1 MKKLSL
7 YIVLVLMWSN
17 VSFANDITKIED
29 IKINGVSIGDNLLDH
44 FSKLELIQNK
54 KLLEVRSE
62 QNQLFYS
69 SEVKIPFFS
78 LKAIFYYES
87 NERVGMTEKPIYRI
101 IGISMPVE
109 ICDAGLWDS
118 DEIIEEV
125 NHCNEKDE
133 INKIY
138 KLFDNNYFQ
147 KEINWKQSKN
157 DYLRKTKHRPTN
169 YDVIKV
175 FKNDGC
181 YYENATIGY
190 DLTKKGN
197 QFLFLGG
204 YVNLYSQELD
214 KILFVKNC

>member
-17 VSFANDITKIED
+17 VSFANDINKIED
-29 IKINGVSIGDNLLDH
+29 IKINGISIGDNLLDH

-125 NHCNEKDE
+125 PGGAHRYPNEQAYIVREKLVKS
-133 INKIY
+133 INELMLIAGDKRR
-138 KLFDNNYFQ
+138 DQRNQ
-147 KEINWKQSKN
+147 K
-157 DYLRKTKHRPTN
+157 YLNMTSNT
-169 YDVIKV
+169 
-175 FKNDGC
+175 
-181 YYENATIGY
+181 
-190 DLTKKGN
+190 
-197 QFLFLGG
+197 
-204 YVNLYSQELD
+204 
-214 KILFVKNC
+214 